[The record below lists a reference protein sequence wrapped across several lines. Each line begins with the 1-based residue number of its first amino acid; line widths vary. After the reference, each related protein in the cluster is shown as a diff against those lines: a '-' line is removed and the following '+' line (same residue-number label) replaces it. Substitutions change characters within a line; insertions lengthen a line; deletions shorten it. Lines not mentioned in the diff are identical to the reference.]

1 MAFSKQQIFFYFI
14 PQIMCFVAVVLILN
28 TSHHFYVAHFYSTNP
43 ATKGCKM
50 KKTVWIKIYDA
61 IALERGDIFRGVV
74 PVGYEEE
81 LTYDGECIYDDE
93 EALLDEAGLGA
104 YIEPR
109 SNVSW
114 GIFPMYDNTVRFDDK
129 LAAFLRKYEDVNKV
143 KNWRRNLPEN
153 FTV

>member
-1 MAFSKQQIFFYFI
+1 
-14 PQIMCFVAVVLILN
+14 
-28 TSHHFYVAHFYSTNP
+28 
-43 ATKGCKM
+43 M

-74 PVGYEEE
+74 PVEYFEE
-81 LTYDGECIYDDE
+81 LTYDGECIYKSD
-93 EALLDEAGLGA
+93 ALLDDAGLGA

-114 GIFPMYDNTVRFDDK
+114 GFFPMYSNTIRFDDK
-129 LAAFLRKYEDVNKV
+129 LAAFLLKYEDVNKV

-153 FTV
+153 FAV